1 MEPSVP
7 LETEAAPGEIVAMV
21 RPVEP
26 ESPLPANAEVD
37 CPGAVPDQPGREAT
51 AAGGEYRREVGGA
64 GAWCWDCTG
73 PYALDEPRYPF
84 GDPDW
89 TAPGL
94 SRTISGAP

>member
-1 MEPSVP
+1 MDPSVP

-21 RPVEP
+21 RPAWP
-26 ESPLPANAEVD
+26 ESSFPANAEVD

-51 AAGGEYRREVGGA
+51 AAVREYGREAGWA
-64 GAWCWDCTG
+64 GAWYWDCTG
-73 PYALDEPRYPF
+73 PYPLDEPRGAF

-89 TAPGL
+89 TAPGW